1 VNDRTGRRNNNGRD
15 NQKRSGGPQ
24 RKEKNSRREPPKG
37 RDRRGSGSG
46 PDGRRSDG
54 RRSDGRRSDGRRSDG
69 RRSDGRRS
77 DGRRSDSRGSDGRRS
92 DSRGSDSRGSDGRG
106 SDSPQRGPG
115 VEKPERYFGDDA
127 RGSKWGGVA
136 RRGAHNASIDPGG
149 PRPSNDDVTRPPR
162 RDDDRWERVND
173 SSRSQQTRRRQPQ
186 LPLPEIDAAYTRGL
200 SERALDRLLK
210 QLREAGE
217 QFLAERFGEVE
228 DILRPLVKKHPRVPD
243 LQELYGL
250 TLYRLGLW
258 RQALDRLQRFTD
270 MTGTVD
276 QLPVMADC
284 YRALGEYD
292 AVRRLWDELRV
303 AGPEASV
310 MTEGRIVMAGALADA
325 GDLAGGIR
333 LLEKGPIQTKKARD
347 YHLRL
352 WYALSDLYERAG
364 DHQRAS
370 RGFERIQTVE
380 PDYADV
386 AYRLTSLS

>member
-1 VNDRTGRRNNNGRD
+1 MNDRTGRRNNNGRD

-24 RKEKNSRREPPKG
+24 RKEKSSRREPPKG
-37 RDRRGSGSG
+37 RDGRGSSSG

-54 RRSDGRRSDGRRSDG
+54 RRSDGGRSDGRRSDGRRSDG

-77 DGRRSDSRGSDGRRS
+77 DGRRSDS
-92 DSRGSDSRGSDGRG
+92 
-106 SDSPQRGPG
+106 PQRGPG
-115 VEKPERYFGDDA
+115 VEKPERHFGNNA

-149 PRPSNDDVTRPPR
+149 PRPANDDVTRPPR
-162 RDDDRWERVND
+162 RADDRWERVND
-173 SSRSQQTRRRQPQ
+173 SSRSQQTRHPQPR
-186 LPLPEIDAAYTRGL
+186 LPLPELDAVHTRGL
-200 SERALDRLLK
+200 SERDRDRLLK

-217 QFLAERFGEVE
+217 QFLSERFGAVE

-258 RQALDRLQRFTD
+258 RQALDRLERFTY
-270 MTGTVD
+270 MTGAVE

-284 YRALGEYD
+284 HRALGEYD

-310 MTEGRIVMAGALADA
+310 MTEGRIVMAGALADV
-325 GDLAGGIR
+325 GDLVGGIR

>member
-1 VNDRTGRRNNNGRD
+1 MNDRTGRRNNNGRD

-37 RDRRGSGSG
+37 RD
-46 PDGRRSDG
+46 GR
-54 RRSDGRRSDGRRSDG
+54 GRRSDGRRSDG

-77 DGRRSDSRGSDGRRS
+77 DGRRSDS
-92 DSRGSDSRGSDGRG
+92 
-106 SDSPQRGPG
+106 PQRGPG
-115 VEKPERYFGDDA
+115 VEKPERHFGDGA

-149 PRPSNDDVTRPPR
+149 PRPANDDVTRPPR

-173 SSRSQQTRRRQPQ
+173 SSRSQQTRHRQPQ
-186 LPLPEIDAAYTRGL
+186 LPLPELDAVHTRGL
-200 SERALDRLLK
+200 SERDRDRLLK

-217 QFLAERFGEVE
+217 QFLSERFGEVE

-258 RQALDRLQRFTD
+258 RQALDRLERFTY
-270 MTGTVD
+270 MTGDVE

-284 YRALGEYD
+284 HRALGEYD

-310 MTEGRIVMAGALADA
+310 MTEGRIVMAGALADV
-325 GDLAGGIR
+325 GDLVGGIR

>member
-1 VNDRTGRRNNNGRD
+1 MNDRTGRRNNNGRD

-24 RKEKNSRREPPKG
+24 RKEKSSRREPPKG
-37 RDRRGSGSG
+37 RDRRGSSSG

-69 RRSDGRRS
+69 R
-77 DGRRSDSRGSDGRRS
+77 
-92 DSRGSDSRGSDGRG
+92 G

-115 VEKPERYFGDDA
+115 VEKPERHFGDKA

-173 SSRSQQTRRRQPQ
+173 SSRSQEPRRRQPQ
-186 LPLPEIDAAYTRGL
+186 LPLPELDDVHTRDL
-200 SERALDRLLK
+200 SERDRNRLLK

-217 QFLAERFGEVE
+217 QFLSERFGAVE

-258 RQALDRLQRFTD
+258 RQALDRLERFTY

-284 YRALGEYD
+284 HRALGEYD

-310 MTEGRIVMAGALADA
+310 MTEGRIVMAGALADV

-370 RGFERIQTVE
+370 RGFERIRTVE

>member
-1 VNDRTGRRNNNGRD
+1 MTRELRTDRIVAPPPVAWRAVNDRTGRRSNNGRD

-24 RKEKNSRREPPKG
+24 RKEKSSRREPPKG
-37 RDRRGSGSG
+37 RDGRGSSSG
-46 PDGRRSDG
+46 PGGRRSDG
-54 RRSDGRRSDGRRSDG
+54 RR
-69 RRSDGRRS
+69 
-77 DGRRSDSRGSDGRRS
+77 
-92 DSRGSDSRGSDGRG
+92 

-115 VEKPERYFGDDA
+115 VEKPERHFGDRA

-149 PRPSNDDVTRPPR
+149 PRPANDDVTRPPR

-173 SSRSQQTRRRQPQ
+173 SSRSQQTRHPQPR
-186 LPLPEIDAAYTRGL
+186 LPLPELDAVHTRGL
-200 SERALDRLLK
+200 SERDRDRLLK

-217 QFLAERFGEVE
+217 QFLSERFGAVE

-258 RQALDRLQRFTD
+258 RQALDRLERFTY
-270 MTGTVD
+270 MTGAVE

-284 YRALGEYD
+284 HRALGEYD

-310 MTEGRIVMAGALADA
+310 MTEGRIVMAGALADV
-325 GDLAGGIR
+325 GDLVGGIR